1 MDNPG
6 FLGTGAT
13 LLADISLVAYVLLI
27 LPGMLAGLILARRGK
42 HRPHHKY
49 LMITVTGV
57 NWVLIIF
64 LMAVTFFADVAGNVG
79 SQPGNARYLVPAVHT
94 LFGLPAQILAT
105 FIVIRMLIEDRSVA
119 RAKAR
124 GEQDMQKYWFKR
136 AKPIM
141 RLTLALWLVTATFGV
156 VTYLV
161 RYDVVQIGSPGTGP
175 APALTQEAPPSNDA
189 KVPVATE
196 DGAGVV
202 TTEEP

>member
-1 MDNPG
+1 MNNPG

-13 LLADISLVAYVLLI
+13 LLADITLVAYVLLI
-27 LPGMLAGLILARRGK
+27 LPGMLGGLILARLGK

-49 LMITVTGV
+49 LMITVTSV

-64 LMAVTFFADVAGNVG
+64 LMAVTFFADVAGNVVN
-79 SQPGNARYLVPAVHT
+79 QPGNARYLVPAVHT

-105 FIVIRMLIEDRSVA
+105 FIVIRMLMEDRNVA

-124 GEQDMQKYWFKR
+124 GEQDTQRYWFKR

-161 RYDVVQIGSPGTGP
+161 RYDVVQIGTPNTGP
-175 APALTQEAPPSNDA
+175 VPALTQEAPSSNDA
-189 KVPVATE
+189 NAPVATE
-196 DGAGVV
+196 DSPGVV